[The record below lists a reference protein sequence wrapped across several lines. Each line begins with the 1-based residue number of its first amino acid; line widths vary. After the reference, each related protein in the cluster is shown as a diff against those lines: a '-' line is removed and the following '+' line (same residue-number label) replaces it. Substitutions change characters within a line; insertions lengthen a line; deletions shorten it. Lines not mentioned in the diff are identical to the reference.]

1 MKTIISAPAK
11 INLTLDILDKR
22 TDNYHNVKMI
32 MQSVNLCDIVT
43 LTENDSGKITVDC
56 TDSRIPADGSNIVV
70 KAAKAFYAKI
80 DEVCR
85 GLHISIEK
93 NIPVEAGLAGG
104 SADGAA
110 VLVGLNML
118 FGCPYEESVLLE
130 IGSAVGADVPFCIC
144 GGTALAERTG
154 TKLTK
159 LDDLAR
165 CFILIVKPPVGVST
179 ALAYKQADERTFIPE
194 CSTDRLLPLPIDI
207 TEVAGKLHNDFESV
221 VSVDCIDKIKQSM
234 LDGGALGA
242 CMSGSGPSVYGIF
255 DDALKAASCAD
266 ILKTDYAEVFLT
278 EPLKHG
284 CKVICE
290 NYE

>member
-22 TDNYHNVKMI
+22 SDNYHNVKMI

-43 LTENDSGKITVDC
+43 LTENNSGEITVDC
-56 TDSRIPADGSNIVV
+56 TDSRIPADGSNIVC

-80 DEVCR
+80 DEICR

-118 FGCPYEESVLLE
+118 FGCPFEESVLEE
-130 IGSAVGADVPFCIC
+130 IGAAVGADVPFCIG
-144 GGTALAERTG
+144 GGTALAEGTG
-154 TKLTK
+154 TELTK

-165 CFILIVKPPVGVST
+165 CFILLVKPPVGIST

-194 CSTDRLLPLPIDI
+194 CSTDKLLPLPEDI
-207 TEVAGKLHNDFESV
+207 TEIADKLHNDFESV
-221 VSVDCIDKIKQSM
+221 VTVDCIEEIKQSM

-290 NYE
+290 KLE